1 MICFLIPNTFLNE
14 PIEILIWFSR
24 LEQEHVQ
31 QNLFGLKKVTR
42 LWTKLAQVH
51 EGGDINKRAAQV
63 PTTEI
68 NYSIIKHTIKSL
80 WVMLQ

>member
-1 MICFLIPNTFLNE
+1 MICFLIQSTFLNE

-51 EGGDINKRAAQV
+51 EGGDINKRAAQIMN
-63 PTTEI
+63 ED
-68 NYSIIKHTIKSL
+68 
-80 WVMLQ
+80 